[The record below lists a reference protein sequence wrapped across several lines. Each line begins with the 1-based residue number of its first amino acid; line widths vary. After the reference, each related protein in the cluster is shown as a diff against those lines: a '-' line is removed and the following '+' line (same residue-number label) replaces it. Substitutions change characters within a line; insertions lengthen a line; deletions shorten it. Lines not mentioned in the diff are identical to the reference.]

1 MLIMQRRNV
10 PPNKQSSSIYKQS
23 LGVSN
28 GERLAGHKSCERL
41 LKLALISPNLRTF
54 TTWQTEKKL
63 LAPLLKRNYFRPS
76 QFFFQH

>member
-41 LKLALISPNLRTF
+41 LNLLLSHQIGELLQHGRP
-54 TTWQTEKKL
+54 KKSCSL
-63 LAPLLKRNYFRPS
+63 PY
-76 QFFFQH
+76 